1 MTTQDFSS
9 QFDVIANAMYRNSPQ
24 YAAEIPLS
32 FNEYEK
38 SVFLTNAQ
46 REFITDVYSK
56 GSFEASEEMTEYID
70 VLITQESL
78 SPVTIGDKLRKDS
91 YMFQLP
97 PDLWFLTYEQAV
109 IQDSSLECG
118 DSNERTVDVI
128 PVTQDNLFRTS
139 ESPFRGSNER
149 RVLRLRI
156 QNYSELISKY
166 PVVSYVIRY
175 IRAPKPIIL
184 AQLPED
190 LAIEGGVD
198 VAACELNPVVHK
210 EILERAV
217 RMALVTKGIQIENL
231 TNNNTKQ

>member
-1 MTTQDFSS
+1 MDTQNFSS

-24 YAAEIPLS
+24 YAVEIPLS

-56 GSFEASEEMTEYID
+56 GSFEASEEMTEYVD
-70 VLITQESL
+70 VLITQEVL
-78 SPVTIGDKLRKDS
+78 KPATVEDKLREDS

-97 PDLWFLTYEQAV
+97 PDLWFLTYEQA
-109 IQDSSLECG
+109 IIKDSSLECG
-118 DSNERTVDVI
+118 DSDERTVDVI
-128 PVTQDNLFRTS
+128 PVTQDHLFRTS

-156 QNYSELISKY
+156 QDYSELISKY
-166 PVVSYVIRY
+166 PVISYIIRY

-184 AQLPED
+184 AQLPD
-190 LAIEGGVD
+190 GLDIEGIKD
-198 VAACELNPVVHK
+198 VTECELNSVVHK
-210 EILERAV
+210 EILDRAV
-217 RMALVTKGIQIENL
+217 RMALLTKGIQIENL
-231 TNNNTKQ
+231 TNNNTK